1 MNKLSQL
8 PITIQNLLKDCAKQA
23 GSDSGFVQRKSKL
36 SAEVFVQTLTLGW
49 LANPSASL
57 HQLAQ
62 TAAIFGIDISAQAL
76 DQRFS
81 PQAASCL
88 KQVLEKAVER
98 VIATAPV
105 AVPLLRRFKTVEL
118 IDTTIICLPDE
129 LLPVWSGCGGSLGAS
144 SSLKIELG
152 LDLLTGAVAGPHL
165 YDGRTHDSKGILHNT
180 NTEAGSL
187 RLTDLAYFKLQSMSE
202 LSQQRVYWITRVKA
216 ATGIV
221 DQEGKRWKLLDF
233 VRAQNSE
240 RIDRQ
245 VKLGFNEQIECRL
258 IAVRVSDETASR
270 RRRRLKDKARRN
282 CNKPKKETLELA
294 GWTILVTN
302 VEAEKLSRDE
312 VLVMARLRWQIE
324 LIFKLWKSQGQ
335 IDEWRS
341 KKPWRILCEVY
352 AKLLGMLIQHWVLV
366 VSGWSCA
373 ERSLFKAGKV
383 VQMLALYLA
392 TAIESVRGMSK
403 VIKLIEKSIAG
414 RCRVDKRKKAPSSF
428 QLLLSDALA

>member
-1 MNKLSQL
+1 
-8 PITIQNLLKDCAKQA
+8 
-23 GSDSGFVQRKSKL
+23 
-36 SAEVFVQTLTLGW
+36 
-49 LANPSASL
+49 
-57 HQLAQ
+57 
-62 TAAIFGIDISAQAL
+62 
-76 DQRFS
+76 
-81 PQAASCL
+81 
-88 KQVLEKAVER
+88 
-98 VIATAPV
+98 
-105 AVPLLRRFKTVEL
+105 
-118 IDTTIICLPDE
+118 
-129 LLPVWSGCGGSLGAS
+129 
-144 SSLKIELG
+144 
-152 LDLLTGAVAGPHL
+152 
-165 YDGRTHDSKGILHNT
+165 
-180 NTEAGSL
+180 
-187 RLTDLAYFKLQSMSE
+187 MSE